1 MKEKTIIKVIQVGIQ
16 LFKKNFIFKYFCI
29 TIISVIVFYFISIG

>member
-16 LFKKNFIFKYFCI
+16 LFKKKILFLNIFVLQLFQL
-29 TIISVIVFYFISIG
+29 